1 MKRRAFA
8 LIISTIGLLTG
19 SASLLSQVR
28 LSIVYPQEGDTL
40 RAFAYDSTYIFGQVS
55 PPHAKLTINDQP
67 VRVYKNGAFLAYLPL
82 AEGEFFFRC
91 LVEADGT
98 QKEFMRRIF
107 VLKPKRFREGEWGID
122 PASVEPRLDHQLTI
136 GDRVTVAFQGTPGC
150 RAYYR
155 LNGGGKLYPM
165 QETAYGE
172 LYYPPAAFGDGSAVR
187 GTGEGWYVGTLILR
201 PEEIFSWTGIEVL
214 LINAFGDTAAARA
227 RGRIALW
234 PENPP
239 QMAETT
245 RDKTVLRTQKGK
257 SYAYFLP
264 PGVRCRV
271 TGQVGD
277 YYRIRLSDSED
288 AWAESDK
295 VRLLPEG
302 TPWLPAVVRV
312 VRAEDRGNR
321 TRVRVYTGVRIPYKV
336 EQLFPQQ
343 IKVTFFG
350 AVAHTDW
357 IRRLGAQNAIR
368 EIQWRQESREVFSL
382 ILLLRSKHQWGYRAD
397 YDADDCFYIDIK
409 KPLAR
414 HKGLKGVTVL
424 LDPGHTPDSGAVG
437 PAGIKEKDVNLAL
450 AREAAKEL
458 QKRGAK
464 VKWTH
469 QSGEGIALNE
479 RARLAEQSGCDILLS
494 LHHNAVPDGVNPLL
508 FHGSSVYYYH
518 PQSEPL
524 ARLIHEKL
532 LQKLKL
538 PDFGLFYDNLAMCRP
553 TSMPAV
559 LIEPAFMIHPLEE
572 MLVQT
577 DIYLRVCSRAIVEG
591 LEEFIRNYGE

>member
-1 MKRRAFA
+1 MKRRTFA

-98 QKEFMRRIF
+98 QKEFMRRIL

-136 GDRVTVAFQGTPGC
+136 GERVTVAFQGTP
-150 RAYYR
+150 
-155 LNGGGKLYPM
+155 
-165 QETAYGE
+165 
-172 LYYPPAAFGDGSAVR
+172 GDGSAVR
-187 GTGEGWYVGTLILR
+187 GTGEGWYVGTFILR
-201 PEEIFSWTGIEVL
+201 SEEIFTWTGIEVL

-277 YYRIRLSDSED
+277 YYRIRLS
-288 AWAESDK
+288 
-295 VRLLPEG
+295 
-302 TPWLPAVVRV
+302 
-312 VRAEDRGNR
+312 
-321 TRVRVYTGVRIPYKV
+321 
-336 EQLFPQQ
+336 
-343 IKVTFFG
+343 
-350 AVAHTDW
+350 
-357 IRRLGAQNAIR
+357 
-368 EIQWRQESREVFSL
+368 
-382 ILLLRSKHQWGYRAD
+382 
-397 YDADDCFYIDIK
+397 
-409 KPLAR
+409 
-414 HKGLKGVTVL
+414 
-424 LDPGHTPDSGAVG
+424 
-437 PAGIKEKDVNLAL
+437 
-450 AREAAKEL
+450 
-458 QKRGAK
+458 
-464 VKWTH
+464 
-469 QSGEGIALNE
+469 
-479 RARLAEQSGCDILLS
+479 
-494 LHHNAVPDGVNPLL
+494 
-508 FHGSSVYYYH
+508 
-518 PQSEPL
+518 
-524 ARLIHEKL
+524 
-532 LQKLKL
+532 
-538 PDFGLFYDNLAMCRP
+538 
-553 TSMPAV
+553 
-559 LIEPAFMIHPLEE
+559 
-572 MLVQT
+572 
-577 DIYLRVCSRAIVEG
+577 
-591 LEEFIRNYGE
+591 